1 MFSQQIIS
9 HSIHKS
15 GRHRECQSRTTCETR
30 ITDWYISPRA
40 LRIFRLELLGP
51 FLFTSNSWFLQS
63 DHIIFTEMVNLF
75 SYYSYRRYQK
85 KTVIWKSFHFVIHP
99 IIICTG
105 YLYNWRRKQ
114 YTFHY
119 ARYCVLASSVWYV
132 CNPSLKLQEE
142 IERTPPLCIIMP
154 HTAQLDHTSDNIT
167 RLEVEA

>member
-1 MFSQQIIS
+1 MADTESANQGRPVKPESQIGIFPLVHSESSDWNYWGHSCSHQIHDS
-9 HSIHKS
+9 
-15 GRHRECQSRTTCETR
+15 
-30 ITDWYISPRA
+30 YI
-40 LRIFRLELLGP
+40 
-51 FLFTSNSWFLQS
+51 QS

-75 SYYSYRRYQK
+75 CFHSYRIDQK
-85 KTVIWKSFHFVIHP
+85 KKVIWKSFHFVIHP

-105 YLYNWRRKQ
+105 YLYNWTRKQ

-119 ARYCVLASSVWYV
+119 ARYCVLSSSVWYV